1 MAFCGKCGTQV
12 GEGEKFCPNCGAPIE
27 AEQAAN
33 NVIDKAKDVLNT
45 EDTTS
50 EYDPADI
57 QANRGIAWLS
67 YMGPLVFIPMFVRKD
82 SKYTQFHV
90 RQGFTLFAI
99 YVAYW
104 ILNILLNLIKVET
117 TKSLWGI
124 PYTVKVTPWPIT
136 VILAL
141 IGIFF
146 AVLSII
152 GIINAATGKA
162 KKLPLIGNIDV
173 LGWFVKK

>member
-33 NVIDKAKDVLNT
+33 NVVQKAQEVLNT

-50 EYDPADI
+50 EYDPQDV
-57 QANRGIAWLS
+57 QSSRGLAWLS
-67 YMGPLVFIPMFVRKD
+67 YCGPLVFIPMFVKKD

-99 YVAYW
+99 YVVYF
-104 ILNILLNLIKVET
+104 ILDILLNLIKVDST
-117 TKSLWGI
+117 RTVWGI
-124 PYTVKVTPWPIT
+124 PYTVRVTPWWIT
-136 VILAL
+136 VPLAL
-141 IGIFF
+141 IGIGI
-146 AVLSII
+146 AVFSII

-173 LGWFVKK
+173 LGWFKK

>member
-1 MAFCGKCGTQV
+1 MAFCGKCGAQI
-12 GEGEKFCPNCGAPIE
+12 GEDEKFCPNCGAPIE
-27 AEQAAN
+27 AAPAAEN
-33 NVIDKAKDVLNT
+33 IIDKAQNVLNT

-67 YMGPLVFIPMFVRKD
+67 YCGPLVFIPMFVRKN

-90 RQGFTLFAI
+90 RQGFTVFAI
-99 YVAYW
+99 YVAYM
-104 ILNILLNLIKVET
+104 ILSILLNLIKVERT
-117 TKSLWGI
+117 TYW
-124 PYTVKVTPWPIT
+124 YTYRVTPWPIKLL
-136 VILAL
+136 LAL
-141 IGIFF
+141 IGIGITVF
-146 AVLSII
+146 AVI

>member
-27 AEQAAN
+27 AAPAAEN
-33 NVIDKAKDVLNT
+33 IIDKAQNVLNT

-50 EYDPADI
+50 EYDPADV
-57 QANRGIAWLS
+57 QPNRGLAWLS
-67 YMGPLVFIPMFVRKD
+67 YCGPLVFIPMFVRKD

-99 YVAYW
+99 YVAYG
-104 ILNILLNLIKVET
+104 ILAALLGLIKVEST
-117 TKSLWGI
+117 RTLWGI

-136 VILAL
+136 VILAIGWIL
-141 IGIFF
+141 I
-146 AVLSII
+146 AVLSVI
-152 GIINAATGKA
+152 GIINAASGKA

>member
-67 YMGPLVFIPMFVRKD
+67 YCGPLVFIPMFARKN

-90 RQGFTLFAI
+90 RQGFTVFAM
-99 YVAYW
+99 YVAYM
-104 ILNILLNLIKVET
+104 ILSILLNLIKVERT
-117 TKSLWGI
+117 TYW
-124 PYTVKVTPWPIT
+124 YTYRVTPWPIT
-136 VILAL
+136 LLLAL
-141 IGIFF
+141 IGIGISVF
-146 AVLSII
+146 AVI

>member
-12 GEGEKFCPNCGAPIE
+12 EPGERFCPNCGAPIE

-45 EDTTS
+45 EDTTG

-67 YMGPLVFIPMFVRKD
+67 YMGPLLFIPMFARKD

-90 RQGFTLFAI
+90 RQGVTLFAI
-99 YVAYW
+99 DVAYV
-104 ILNILLNLIKVET
+104 ILNTLLNLIKVDST
-117 TKSLWGI
+117 RTVWGI
-124 PYTVKVTPWPIT
+124 PYTVRVTPWWIT
-136 VILAL
+136 VPLAI
-141 IGIFF
+141 IGIGITVF
-146 AVLSII
+146 AVL

-173 LGWFVKK
+173 LGWFKKN